1 MIERNR
7 NSNHCFTTIITFE
20 AKKKKKLIV
29 FVRQYEMIASSSVL
43 HINYA
48 PRKEKAIRDI
58 LASHKSKD

>member
-20 AKKKKKLIV
+20 AKKKLIV

-58 LASHKSKD
+58 LASHKGED